1 MISMAPAQDRTAQIV
16 RDPIVDTGHRA
27 WLPNPRLFPTQGRFR
42 KRDLRC
48 SLCQAGLRGHLTCPV
63 LAQKSVSG
71 AASCLTLQEV
81 VFFPAAFGVLAR
93 NRLAPSGPKEF
104 RKNADSEK

>member
-1 MISMAPAQDRTAQIV
+1 M
-16 RDPIVDTGHRA
+16 
-27 WLPNPRLFPTQGRFR
+27 
-42 KRDLRC
+42 
-48 SLCQAGLRGHLTCPV
+48 

-71 AASCLTLQEV
+71 AASCPTLQEV

-104 RKNADSEK
+104 PSQTGLTERAPQISFPETALGRKEPRVRQPCSVASVDDRVSTIVRFDLAQGPC